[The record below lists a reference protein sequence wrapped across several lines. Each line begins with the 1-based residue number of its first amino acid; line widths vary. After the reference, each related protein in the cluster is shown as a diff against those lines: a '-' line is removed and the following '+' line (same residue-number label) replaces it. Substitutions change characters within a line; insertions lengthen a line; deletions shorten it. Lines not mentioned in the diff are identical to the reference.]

1 MGAANPKQ
9 STGEPLLW
17 ATPNGDLLLG
27 GFHSQASRMPRHDS
41 RSEETVTEPAPRELL
56 IFERIRAREGRK
68 EEKHEILVASLGRLK
83 ACVPDGSH

>member
-1 MGAANPKQ
+1 
-9 STGEPLLW
+9 
-17 ATPNGDLLLG
+17 
-27 GFHSQASRMPRHDS
+27 MPRHDS